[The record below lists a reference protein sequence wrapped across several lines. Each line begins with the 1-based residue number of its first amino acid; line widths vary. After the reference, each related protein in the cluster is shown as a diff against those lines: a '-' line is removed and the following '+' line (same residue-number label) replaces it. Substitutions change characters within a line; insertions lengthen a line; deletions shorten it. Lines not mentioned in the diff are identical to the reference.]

1 MSKSILTK
9 YENIS
14 AFSPR
19 TAQCQH
25 HLIFGRGLRQIAE
38 EDGCWIPLTDSEHN
52 MSSKGL
58 IYQIHENPAA
68 EKLSKML
75 GQMAVEHRMLI
86 KELSQITGKSE
97 DEIFDEVRERFRK
110 RYKESYL

>member
-1 MSKSILTK
+1 MSKSIVTK

-14 AFSPR
+14 AFSHYEADCR
-19 TAQCQH
+19 H
-25 HLIFGRGLRQIAE
+25 HLIFGRGLRDLAE
-38 EDGCWIPLTDSEHN
+38 LDGAWIPLRNSEHN
-52 MSSKGL
+52 MSSHGL

-68 EKLSKML
+68 EELSKML

-110 RYKESYL
+110 RYSISYL